1 MFADDT
7 SVSYASNSAKELRN
21 VINSELKSLNRW
33 LITNKL
39 SLNIVKTE
47 FMIIGSRQ
55 RIRNLNDEIDIEL
68 NGNIINKIDS
78 VKSLGVDIDSH
89 LTWSGWSVH
98 IDNLCKKIAS
108 AIGALKRI
116 ISYIPMSTAVQVYH
130 ALIQPHFDYCCSV
143 WDGLGETLSTKLQ
156 KLQNRA
162 VRVIGLVIPV

>member
-1 MFADDT
+1 MPVTCGVPQCSRLGPLLFLIYINDLPNSLNYATPRMFADDT
-7 SVSYASNSAKELRN
+7 SVSYASNSAEELQN
-21 VINSELKSLNRW
+21 VINSELESLNKW

-89 LTWSGWSVH
+89 LTWSVH
-98 IDNLCKKIAS
+98 IY
-108 AIGALKRI
+108 R
-116 ISYIPMSTAVQVYH
+116 
-130 ALIQPHFDYCCSV
+130 
-143 WDGLGETLSTKLQ
+143 
-156 KLQNRA
+156 
-162 VRVIGLVIPV
+162 

>member
-1 MFADDT
+1 MFGDDT
-7 SVSYASNSAKELRN
+7 SVSYASNSAEELQN
-21 VINSELKSLNRW
+21 IINFELESLNKW

-39 SLNIVKTE
+39 GLNIVKTE

-89 LTWSGWSVH
+89 LTWSVH

-108 AIGALKRI
+108 AIGALRGCLCK
-116 ISYIPMSTAVQVYH
+116 
-130 ALIQPHFDYCCSV
+130 
-143 WDGLGETLSTKLQ
+143 
-156 KLQNRA
+156 NRA
-162 VRVIGLVIPV
+162 PSSGQ

>member
-1 MFADDT
+1 MPVTCGVPQGSRLGPLLFLIYINDLPNSLNYATPRMFADDT
-7 SVSYASNSAKELRN
+7 SVSYASNSAEELQN
-21 VINSELKSLNRW
+21 VINSELESLNKW

-89 LTWSGWSVH
+89 LTWSVH
-98 IDNLCKKIAS
+98 IY
-108 AIGALKRI
+108 R
-116 ISYIPMSTAVQVYH
+116 
-130 ALIQPHFDYCCSV
+130 
-143 WDGLGETLSTKLQ
+143 
-156 KLQNRA
+156 
-162 VRVIGLVIPV
+162 

>member
-1 MFADDT
+1 MSVTCGVPQGSRLGPLLFLIYINDLPNSLNYATPRMFADDT
-7 SVSYASNSAKELRN
+7 SVSYASNSAEELQN
-21 VINSELKSLNRW
+21 VINSELESLNKW

-89 LTWSGWSVH
+89 LTWSVH
-98 IDNLCKKIAS
+98 IY
-108 AIGALKRI
+108 R
-116 ISYIPMSTAVQVYH
+116 
-130 ALIQPHFDYCCSV
+130 
-143 WDGLGETLSTKLQ
+143 
-156 KLQNRA
+156 
-162 VRVIGLVIPV
+162 

>member
-1 MFADDT
+1 VPVTCGVPQGSRLGPLLFLIYINDLPNSLNYATPRMFADDT
-7 SVSYASNSAKELRN
+7 SVSYASNSAEELQN
-21 VINSELKSLNRW
+21 VINSELESLNKW

-89 LTWSGWSVH
+89 LTWSVH
-98 IDNLCKKIAS
+98 IY
-108 AIGALKRI
+108 R
-116 ISYIPMSTAVQVYH
+116 
-130 ALIQPHFDYCCSV
+130 
-143 WDGLGETLSTKLQ
+143 
-156 KLQNRA
+156 
-162 VRVIGLVIPV
+162 

>member
-1 MFADDT
+1 MFADHT
-7 SVSYASNSAKELRN
+7 SVSYASNSAEELQN
-21 VINSELKSLNRW
+21 VINSELESLNKW

-89 LTWSGWSVH
+89 LTWSVH
-98 IDNLCKKIAS
+98 IY
-108 AIGALKRI
+108 R
-116 ISYIPMSTAVQVYH
+116 
-130 ALIQPHFDYCCSV
+130 
-143 WDGLGETLSTKLQ
+143 
-156 KLQNRA
+156 
-162 VRVIGLVIPV
+162 